1 MSVSKRVYLFGYSGH
16 AYVIIESVYKL
27 GYTIMGYFADK
38 EVTSNPYQ
46 IPYFGS
52 EKNVDSKT
60 IIKDDFVFPAVGDNQ
75 IRAKLVTF
83 FDKNQLNQFPI
94 IDPTARVSATVNI
107 GVSTYIGKNVCIN
120 AQARIGKGVIINTA
134 AIVEHECVVEDFT
147 HIAPGAV
154 LCGNVRIGERT
165 FVGAN
170 TVVRNNLSIDSSIII
185 GAGSVIVKSIN
196 NKGVF
201 VGNPSRKIK

>member
-1 MSVSKRVYLFGYSGH
+1 VSLSKRVFLFGYSGH
-16 AYVIIESVYKL
+16 AYVIIESFYEL
-27 GYTIMGYFADK
+27 GYTIMGYFADQ
-38 EVTSNPYQ
+38 EATSNPYK

-52 EKNVDSKT
+52 EENVDAKT
-60 IIKDDFVFPAVGDNQ
+60 IIKDDLVFPAVGDNQ
-75 IRAKLVTF
+75 IRAKLISF
-83 FDKNQLNQFPI
+83 FDKHQLNQLHL
-94 IDPTARVSATVNI
+94 IDPTARVSVTVNI
-107 GVSTYIGKNVCIN
+107 GVSTYIGKNVSVN
-120 AQARIGKGVIINTA
+120 AQARIGRGVIINTA

-154 LCGNVRIGERT
+154 LCGNVYIGERT

-196 NKGVF
+196 SKGVF
-201 VGNPSRKIK
+201 AGNPIRKIK

>member
-1 MSVSKRVYLFGYSGH
+1 MSVSKRVFLFGYSGH
-16 AYVIIESVYKL
+16 AYVIIESLYML
-27 GYTIMGYFADK
+27 GYTVLGYFADQ
-38 EVTSNPYQ
+38 EAISNPYK

-52 EKNVDSKT
+52 EENVDAKT
-60 IIKDDFVFPAVGDNQ
+60 LIKDDFVFPAVGDNH
-75 IRAKLVTF
+75 IRAKLVSF
-83 FDKNQLNQFPI
+83 FDKHELNQFPV
-94 IDPTARVSATVNI
+94 IDPTATVSTTVNI

-147 HIAPGAV
+147 HIAPGSV
-154 LCGNVRIGERT
+154 LCGNVRIGNHT

-170 TVVRNNLSIDSSIII
+170 TVIRNNLSIDSSIII

-201 VGNPSRKIK
+201 AGNPTRKIK